1 MLKWVK
7 KLFSRGDQS
16 VTDDIL
22 KYPVGKRYYPD
33 FHNIRKN
40 YIDIDAQKVIGRL
53 NQFGFKAYIVG
64 GCVRDLLLK
73 RRPKDYDIV
82 TNATPAEVKKIFVNS
97 RLIGKRFRIVHV
109 VFKGNKIIEVSTARS
124 LPSSRKGAKDE
135 ADLLLHRDNE
145 FGTFKEDAARRDFT
159 INSLFFDL
167 RNESIVDYTGGYED
181 IQHKI
186 VRIIGDENVSL
197 PEDPVRMIRAVKFA
211 AILNF
216 DIHENL
222 EKGIRKHRKLI
233 QKASAP
239 RLHEE
244 YNKIF
249 RTGQTYTIFKRMA
262 DLGLFDALFPDL
274 ARKSKEVYEEWP
286 KNFDTSIMGKSLQIA
301 DRMIS
306 EHEDINTTIYFAI
319 LGAVFVQDLF
329 DTDPRDR
336 GFEREIKNRMEVVSK
351 DLGLTRNESESI
363 MQIYNAQRQF
373 YQEESD
379 NKTWVRNFKNK
390 PFFQEAFIVYKIFVR
405 AKEDDKGI
413 QRALFWEIGM
423 RKKLKFA
430 IRKIVNK
437 GLEDTPGGSSYQGS
451 SHGSHGARSHGGVP
465 REPQGGRSSQGGGR
479 RRRSFKKPDNRQN
492 RRPENKS
499 ADRPDSG
506 SQNRPEGSSQGRPE
520 ARPDSGE

>member
-1 MLKWVK
+1 MIHITTSMIKWIK
-7 KLFSRGDQS
+7 KLLFKGDSS

-22 KYPVGKRYYPD
+22 KYPAGKRFYPD

-124 LPSSRKGAKDE
+124 LPSSRKDARDE
-135 ADLLLHRDNE
+135 AGLLIHRDNE

-167 RNESIVDYTGGYED
+167 RNESIVDYTGGYDD
-181 IQHKI
+181 IQNKI
-186 VRIIGDENVSL
+186 VRIIGDENISL
-197 PEDPVRMIRAVKFA
+197 PEDPVRMLRAAKFA
-211 AILNF
+211 SILGF
-216 DIHENL
+216 EIFPSL
-222 EKGIRKHRKLI
+222 EKGIRKHKRLI
-233 QKASAP
+233 QNSSAP

-244 YNKIF
+244 FNKIF
-249 RTGQTYTIFKRMA
+249 RTGYTYTIFKKMA
-262 DLGLFDALFPDL
+262 ELGLLDSLFPFMAKKNKDI
-274 ARKSKEVYEEWP
+274 YNEWP
-286 KNFDTSIMGKSLQIA
+286 KNFDSSLMGKSLQIA

-319 LGAVFVQDLF
+319 LGAVFMLDLF
-329 DTDPRDR
+329 ATNPRDR
-336 GFEREIKNRMEVVSK
+336 GFEREIKSRMDVVSR
-351 DLGLTRNESESI
+351 DLGLTRNEAESI

-373 YQEESD
+373 YQEQID
-379 NKTWVRNFKNK
+379 NKSWVRNFKNK
-390 PFFQEAFIVYKIFVR
+390 PFFQEAFIFYKISVR
-405 AKEDDKGI
+405 ANNDDKGI

-430 IRKIVNK
+430 IRKIVNRS
-437 GLEDTPGGSSYQGS
+437 LEDTRVNSEQQHS
-451 SHGSHGARSHGGVP
+451 RSPH
-465 REPQGGRSSQGGGR
+465 R
-479 RRRSFKKPDNRQN
+479 RRFFRK
-492 RRPENKS
+492 PEN
-499 ADRPDSG
+499 REQP
-506 SQNRPEGSSQGRPE
+506 
-520 ARPDSGE
+520 

>member
-1 MLKWVK
+1 MLKWIK
-7 KLFSRGDQS
+7 KFFYRGDQS

-22 KYPVGKRYYPD
+22 KHPAGKRYYPD

-82 TNATPAEVKKIFVNS
+82 TNATPGEVKKIFVNS

-124 LPSSRKGAKDE
+124 LPSSRKDARDE

-167 RNESIVDYTGGYED
+167 RNESIIDYTGGYDD
-181 IQHKI
+181 IQEKI
-186 VRIIGDENVSL
+186 VRIIGDENTSL
-197 PEDPVRMIRAVKFA
+197 PEDPVRMLRAVKFA
-211 AILNF
+211 SILNF
-216 DIHENL
+216 HIHENL
-222 EKGIRKHRKLI
+222 ERGIRRHKKLI

-249 RTGQTYTIFKRMA
+249 RTGHTWDIFRKMA
-262 DLGLFDALFPDL
+262 ELGLFDALFPAL
-274 ARKSKEVYEEWP
+274 AKKNKEVYEDWP
-286 KNFDTSIMGKSLQIA
+286 KSFDKSLMGKSLQIA

-319 LGAVFVQDLF
+319 LGAVFMSDLF
-329 DTDPRDR
+329 DTNPRDR
-336 GFEREIKNRMEVVSK
+336 GFEREIKNRMEIVAA

-373 YQEESD
+373 YQDEVD
-379 NKTWVRNFKNK
+379 NKSWVRNFKNK
-390 PFFQEAFIVYKIFVR
+390 PFFQEAFILYKISVR
-405 AKEDDKGI
+405 ANNDDAGI

-430 IRKIVNK
+430 IRKVVARS
-437 GLEDTPGGSSYQGS
+437 LEDTAGSASHHQKPAGQRSGGQ
-451 SHGSHGARSHGGVP
+451 H
-465 REPQGGRSSQGGGR
+465 R
-479 RRRSFKKPDNRQN
+479 RRFARKPESR
-492 RRPENKS
+492 E
-499 ADRPDSG
+499 
-506 SQNRPEGSSQGRPE
+506 
-520 ARPDSGE
+520 

>member
-1 MLKWVK
+1 MLKWIK
-7 KLFSRGDQS
+7 NLFFRGDQS

-109 VFKGNKIIEVSTARS
+109 VFKGNKIIEVATARS
-124 LPSSRKGAKDE
+124 LPSSRKGARDE
-135 ADLLLHRDNE
+135 SDLLLQRDNE

-159 INSLFFDL
+159 INSLFFDI
-167 RNESIVDYTGGYED
+167 RNESIIDYTGGYED
-181 IQHKI
+181 IQNKI
-186 VRIIGDENVSL
+186 VRIIGDENISL
-197 PEDPVRMIRAVKFA
+197 PEDPVRMLRAVKFA
-211 AILNF
+211 GILDF
-216 DIHENL
+216 EIHENL
-222 EKGIRKHRKLI
+222 EKGIRKHKKLI

-249 RTGQTYTIFKRMA
+249 RTGHTFTIFKKMA
-262 DLGLFDALFPDL
+262 ELGLFDALFPDL
-274 ARKSKEVYEEWP
+274 AKKNKELYDDWP
-286 KNFDTSIMGKSLQIA
+286 KSFEDSLMGKSLKIS
-301 DRMIS
+301 DRMIN

-319 LGAVFVQDLF
+319 LGAGFMLDLF
-329 DTDPRDR
+329 DTNPRDR
-336 GFEREIKNRMEVVSK
+336 GFEREIKSRMEVVSK

-363 MQIYNAQRQF
+363 LQIYNAQRQF

-379 NKTWVRNFKNK
+379 NKAWVRNFKNK
-390 PFFQEAFIVYKIFVR
+390 PFFQEAFILYKISVR
-405 AKEDDKGI
+405 ANNDDAGI

-430 IRKIVNK
+430 IRKVMNRSI
-437 GLEDTPGGSSYQGS
+437 EDSFGGQNQYSAPHGQGQGQGQ
-451 SHGSHGARSHGGVP
+451 HRKRFTRRPDKRS
-465 REPQGGRSSQGGGR
+465 ERSGH
-479 RRRSFKKPDNRQN
+479 RRSEGQSE
-492 RRPENKS
+492 RPNE
-499 ADRPDSG
+499 R
-506 SQNRPEGSSQGRPE
+506 E
-520 ARPDSGE
+520 